1 MKKIVFI
8 ADGLDN
14 AFMFQRVLT
23 SLDVEVSAGSS
34 QQMQR
39 LLALPCDLVI
49 FEARGTAC
57 DRLVELEALCTE
69 KSCSFLVIV
78 EEQDIDAVDLP
89 DGILCDFVLH
99 GASQSECSKRVRHLL
114 REKTNG
120 RSRSKSELICIDE
133 MTINLAT
140 YQVSVSGEPVDF
152 TYLEYALLA
161 FLAQHPGRTFTR
173 DELLEYV
180 WGFDYSGGT
189 RTVDVHVRRIRAKV
203 GPELAQ
209 RLETIRGV
217 GYLWHA

>member
-1 MKKIVFI
+1 MKRIVFI

-23 SLDVEVSAGSS
+23 SLDVEVSAGAS
-34 QQMQR
+34 QQIQR
-39 LLALPCDLVI
+39 LLASPCDLVI
-49 FEARGTAC
+49 FEARGPARDC
-57 DRLVELEALCTE
+57 LVEVETLCRE
-69 KSCSFLVIV
+69 KQCSLLVIV
-78 EEQDIDAVDLP
+78 EEQDIDAVDYP
-89 DGILCDFVLH
+89 DGILVDFVVH
-99 GASQSECSKRVRHLL
+99 KASQSECSKRVRHLL
-114 REKTNG
+114 HEEAGGSSHAN
-120 RSRSKSELICIDE
+120 SELVCVDE

-140 YQVSVSGEPVDF
+140 YQVTVSGSPVDF

-173 DELLEYV
+173 GELLEYV

-189 RTVDVHVRRIRAKV
+189 RTVDVHVRRIRAKI